1 MLSIP
6 SSESYPF
13 SALRERG
20 TTLIQGLL
28 SSQRNPPCKR
38 LHSLAAGRI
47 TPSGAELRRSPATRL
62 SRAAMQP
69 QWKIRRKNRIIC
81 DAPGGMLQR
90 RCRQRWWTCSGTRWL
105 SRSRPTGP
113 AGIPSAGAGARE
125 RRAELPL
132 LRRRHRRAR
141 GTVGRADHHLAVA
154 LRGLQLILRGA
165 PRGVRRRR
173 RCPRTAQTSV
183 RGEPGRCKHATM
195 R

>member
-90 RCRQRWWTCSGTRWL
+90 RCRQRWWTCSGTPY
-105 SRSRPTGP
+105 SAGRSRQSSRKRPGCVSISLTF
-113 AGIPSAGAGARE
+113 R
-125 RRAELPL
+125 
-132 LRRRHRRAR
+132 
-141 GTVGRADHHLAVA
+141 TVPPCRPD
-154 LRGLQLILRGA
+154 RQ
-165 PRGVRRRR
+165 
-173 RCPRTAQTSV
+173 
-183 RGEPGRCKHATM
+183 
-195 R
+195 